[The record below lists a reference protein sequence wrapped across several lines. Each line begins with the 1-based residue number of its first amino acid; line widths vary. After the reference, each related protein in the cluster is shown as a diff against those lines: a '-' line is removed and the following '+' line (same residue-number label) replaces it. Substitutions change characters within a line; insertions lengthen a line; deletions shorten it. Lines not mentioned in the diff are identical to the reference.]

1 MKPVTSVN
9 IVETINLVHL
19 VCLVHP
25 TSEKCG
31 KGVKSENLVCLVC
44 LVDLV
49 ENVEF
54 VRPLRSFSSFIA
66 CIALIASRKRATTPV
81 VSYLL
86 FAFFHFVDGRMRLRI
101 PAVSSKV
108 GGHNVDFTIQSL
120 HLKIH

>member
-1 MKPVTSVN
+1 MSKRSEKNEKGAKMVR
-9 IVETINLVHL
+9 L
-19 VCLVHP
+19 VCLVL
-25 TSEKCG
+25 
-31 KGVKSENLVCLVC
+31 LVY
-44 LVDLV
+44 LV
-49 ENVEF
+49 ENVKS

-66 CIALIASRKRATTPV
+66 CIAFIASRKRATTPV

-108 GGHNVDFTIQSL
+108 GGHGVDFTIQSL